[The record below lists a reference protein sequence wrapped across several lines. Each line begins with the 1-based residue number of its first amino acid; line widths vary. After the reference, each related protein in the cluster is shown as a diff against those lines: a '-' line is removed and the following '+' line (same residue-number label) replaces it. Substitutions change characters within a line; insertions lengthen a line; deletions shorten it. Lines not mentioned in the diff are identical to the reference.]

1 MEQESRPELK
11 SGFKFQVREFLRVN
25 KGLLIAL
32 AMILF
37 VRGSI
42 LNQYL
47 IPSGSMIP
55 TLIVG
60 DRVVVNRVAYDFK
73 LPLMNQPLLSLG
85 EPRRGDIVVFVNP
98 VDGKVM
104 IKRLIGLPG
113 DEIQVDDGLVKLNGE
128 MTARLEEL
136 SEDFK
141 NSIAKYPEVM
151 GEKKYVIQRIRMA
164 PKIPSQSFIVGEKE
178 YFMLGDNRD
187 NSQDSRFWGLVPREL
202 LIGRAFGVLMSFDF
216 NDANEQAVQWDRFFS
231 GLN

>member
-1 MEQESRPELK
+1 VSQSET
-11 SGFKFQVREFLRVN
+11 SGFKFQVREFFRVN

-32 AMILF
+32 AVILF

-42 LNQYL
+42 VNQYL

-60 DRVVVNRVAYDFK
+60 DRVLVNRVAYDFK
-73 LPLMNQPLLSLG
+73 LPLMNTSLMKLG
-85 EPRRGDIVVFVNP
+85 EPQRGDIVVFVNP
-98 VDGKVM
+98 SDGKVM
-104 IKRLIGLPG
+104 IKRLIGIPG

-128 MTARLEEL
+128 MTARLDEL
-136 SEDFK
+136 NEDFERAV
-141 NSIAKYPEVM
+141 AKYPEVM
-151 GEKKYVIQRIRMA
+151 GERKFVVQRLRLA
-164 PKIPSQSFIVGEKE
+164 PKLPPQSFVVGQGE

-202 LIGRAFGVLMSFDF
+202 LIGRAFGILMSFDF
-216 NDANEQAVQWDRFFS
+216 GGANEERVQWERFFS